1 MISNNL
7 KAPTFQ
13 GRITTPNTEPVATNP
28 QQDKRIISELST
40 NVLHTDPTTDG
51 SSGFIKNVI
60 NRVLSPELSGPKDSK
75 QGPIQALLD
84 HLKGLDI
91 TGGKLTVEGTN
102 ATVADKDGDQNDFN
116 IDQVEAVA
124 DVHKNFTAEMMN
136 AAIAPA
142 EERDAMVGKAV
153 NKDLKYMHTILSEK
167 QYRKY
172 LMLLNATLK
181 NRGLIK

>member
-1 MISNNL
+1 MKKL
-7 KAPTFQ
+7 
-13 GRITTPNTEPVATNP
+13 V
-28 QQDKRIISELST
+28 
-40 NVLHTDPTTDG
+40 VLA
-51 SSGFIKNVI
+51 V
-60 NRVLSPELSGPKDSK
+60 
-75 QGPIQALLD
+75 ALLSMTTTFAAD
-84 HLKGLDI
+84 
-91 TGGKLTVEGTN
+91 EN
-102 ATVADKDGDQNDFN
+102 ASATAAYNMNIKMGPLADALSLN

-142 EERDAMVGKAV
+142 EERDAMVGKAI

>member
-1 MISNNL
+1 MKKL
-7 KAPTFQ
+7 
-13 GRITTPNTEPVATNP
+13 V
-28 QQDKRIISELST
+28 
-40 NVLHTDPTTDG
+40 VLA
-51 SSGFIKNVI
+51 V
-60 NRVLSPELSGPKDSK
+60 
-75 QGPIQALLD
+75 ALLSMTTTFAAD
-84 HLKGLDI
+84 
-91 TGGKLTVEGTN
+91 EN
-102 ATVADKDGDQNDFN
+102 ASATAETAAYNMNIKMCPLADDLSLN

-142 EERDAMVGKAV
+142 EEREAMVGKAI

-181 NRGLIK
+181 NRGLVK

>member
-1 MISNNL
+1 MFNA
-7 KAPTFQ
+7 KAYLIKICRANDEAHKVKK
-13 GRITTPNTEPVATNP
+13 GKKIMKKLV
-28 QQDKRIISELST
+28 
-40 NVLHTDPTTDG
+40 VLA
-51 SSGFIKNVI
+51 V
-60 NRVLSPELSGPKDSK
+60 
-75 QGPIQALLD
+75 ALLSMTTTFAAD
-84 HLKGLDI
+84 
-91 TGGKLTVEGTN
+91 EN
-102 ATVADKDGDQNDFN
+102 ASATAATAAYNMNIKMGPLADALSLN

-142 EERDAMVGKAV
+142 EEREAMVGKAI

>member
-1 MISNNL
+1 MARKVKKGKKIMKKL
-7 KAPTFQ
+7 
-13 GRITTPNTEPVATNP
+13 V
-28 QQDKRIISELST
+28 
-40 NVLHTDPTTDG
+40 VLA
-51 SSGFIKNVI
+51 V
-60 NRVLSPELSGPKDSK
+60 
-75 QGPIQALLD
+75 ALLSMTTTFAAD
-84 HLKGLDI
+84 
-91 TGGKLTVEGTN
+91 EN
-102 ATVADKDGDQNDFN
+102 ASATAATAAYNMNIKMGPLADALSLN

>member
-1 MISNNL
+1 MKKL
-7 KAPTFQ
+7 
-13 GRITTPNTEPVATNP
+13 V
-28 QQDKRIISELST
+28 
-40 NVLHTDPTTDG
+40 VLA
-51 SSGFIKNVI
+51 V
-60 NRVLSPELSGPKDSK
+60 
-75 QGPIQALLD
+75 ALLSMTTTFAAD
-84 HLKGLDI
+84 
-91 TGGKLTVEGTN
+91 EN
-102 ATVADKDGDQNDFN
+102 ASATAATAAYNMNIKMGPLADALSLN
-116 IDQVEAVA
+116 IDQVEAA

-142 EERDAMVGKAV
+142 EERDAMVGKAI

>member
-1 MISNNL
+1 MS
-7 KAPTFQ
+7 KAHKVKK
-13 GRITTPNTEPVATNP
+13 GKKIMKKLV
-28 QQDKRIISELST
+28 
-40 NVLHTDPTTDG
+40 VLA
-51 SSGFIKNVI
+51 V
-60 NRVLSPELSGPKDSK
+60 
-75 QGPIQALLD
+75 ALLSMTTTFAAD
-84 HLKGLDI
+84 
-91 TGGKLTVEGTN
+91 EN
-102 ATVADKDGDQNDFN
+102 ASATAATAAYNMNIKMGPLADALSLN

-142 EERDAMVGKAV
+142 EERDAMVGKAI